1 METLSLDAS
10 ASDDEIAMM
19 RFNHQLEL
27 NQALTTLYL
36 IIEIGRW
43 EATQYGDLNVRQHLC
58 KTW

>member
-1 METLSLDAS
+1 MDMLSLDAS
-10 ASDDEIAMM
+10 ATDDEIAMT

-43 EATQYGDLNVRQHLC
+43 EATQHDNLNVRRHLC
-58 KTW
+58 KPR